1 MRQQRAVDV
10 MLREVNAVKS
20 ALTSR
25 LARSVMTSRN
35 RNHVDL
41 TGNRQLPTAA
51 GLHTADDAADD
62 DDDVMV
68 DGEIDATRQTLRGD
82 RRGMTVQS
90 ADNATQSVAG
100 GVQDLNTRIQ
110 MLELRTDQIVKRLV

>member
-10 MLREVNAVKS
+10 MLHEVNAVKS

-25 LARSVMTSRN
+25 LAHSVMTSRN
-35 RNHVDL
+35 RDHVDP

-51 GLHTADDAADD
+51 GIHTADDAS